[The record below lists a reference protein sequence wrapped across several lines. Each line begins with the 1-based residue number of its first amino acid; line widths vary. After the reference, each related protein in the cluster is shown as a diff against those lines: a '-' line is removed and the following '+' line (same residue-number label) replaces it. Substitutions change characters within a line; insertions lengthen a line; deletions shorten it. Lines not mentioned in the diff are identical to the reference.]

1 LSVIEVIGHDCGF
14 ELDLVWLETFNGY
27 SATVSRGVARFVI
40 LIESGTSAFQWEL
53 IEGIKNE
60 KQYIEVWCLKDFAY
74 STSSHFSH

>member
-1 LSVIEVIGHDCGF
+1 
-14 ELDLVWLETFNGY
+14 
-27 SATVSRGVARFVI
+27 

-74 STSSHFSH
+74 STSSHFSHNYKHGSLSLV